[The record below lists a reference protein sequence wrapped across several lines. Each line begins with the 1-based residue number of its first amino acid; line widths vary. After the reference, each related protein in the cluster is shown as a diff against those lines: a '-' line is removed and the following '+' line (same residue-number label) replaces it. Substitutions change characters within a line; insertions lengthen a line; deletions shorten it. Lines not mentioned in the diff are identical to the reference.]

1 MNEGTEQTSAPVE
14 QEVVDKPVADKSAK
28 DVSTAGGEQDAAT
41 KAEVAEL
48 YKDLGI
54 NAPVPSGKAKGR
66 PKANAGGG
74 GKTAKKDDASAK
86 SGQGAKADDSQDK
99 SKTAST
105 SDKDGGAGDETDEKG
120 EKVVKASGKDGDT
133 DREVSDASSDDES
146 RVSEDEPRDNEASG
160 EARQEDDGEDDAR
173 GKRPGKSNPEVERRF
188 QKLTNDV
195 REREERIEQLERQL
209 QESTRK
215 FQEQQVAS
223 EDPEYT
229 MEDFRKVRDENGDV
243 FELDDDQA
251 ELAFR
256 RWQDGYNQRKSER
269 EAAHQHQLQQ
279 EQVQHATTQRLM
291 ESSAQAYDT
300 LTGIMDEY
308 PELNPNS
315 PNFDEELSNDITP
328 VIQDMIIYQPGTEPG
343 NEGGYQPVIVGLKMN
358 PTKILNVI
366 NKVKTAKRN
375 LPLNG
380 INDTV
385 DVGSN
390 VSVHS
395 GRSSDSMVNAA
406 NELYKELG
414 IKKRI

>member
-14 QEVVDKPVADKSAK
+14 QSVAERPTIDN
-28 DVSTAGGEQDAAT
+28 STAGEKQDTAT
-41 KAEVAEL
+41 TAEVSEL

-54 NAPVPSGKAKGR
+54 DAPVPTGKTKGR
-66 PKANAGGG
+66 PKSA
-74 GKTAKKDDASAK
+74 TVRAKD
-86 SGQGAKADDSQDK
+86 AKADADK
-99 SKTAST
+99 DTESGRQEKVQGKSEQKDAPAP
-105 SDKDGGAGDETDEKG
+105 DKDGDSGDDTDPKG
-120 EKVVKASGKDGDT
+120 KKVGKDSG
-133 DREVSDASSDDES
+133 EVSGESDEADKGVREDKPETEEDTEQGSADDAEE
-146 RVSEDEPRDNEASG
+146 RDEPA
-160 EARQEDDGEDDAR
+160 
-173 GKRPGKSNPEVERRF
+173 GKRPGKSNPEVEKRF
-188 QKLTNDV
+188 QKLTNEV
-195 REREERIEQLERQL
+195 REREERIEALERQL
-209 QESTRK
+209 HESIRQ

-269 EAAHQHQLQQ
+269 EAAYQHQLQQ
-279 EQVQHATTQRLM
+279 EQVQHETTQRLM

-358 PTKILNVI
+358 PTKILSVI

-390 VSVHS
+390 VSVRS

-414 IKKRI
+414 IEKRI

>member
-99 SKTAST
+99 SKTAPAP
-105 SDKDGGAGDETDEKG
+105 DKDGGAGDEADEKG

-133 DREVSDASSDDES
+133 DREVSDAGSDDES
-146 RVSEDEPRDNEASG
+146 RVSEDEPRDNKASG
-160 EARQEDDGEDDAR
+160 EAGQEDDGEDDAR

-188 QKLTNDV
+188 QKLTNEV

-209 QESTRK
+209 QENTRQ
-215 FQEQQVAS
+215 FQEQQVAT

-229 MEDFRKVRDENGDV
+229 MEDFRKVRDENGNV

-269 EAAHQHQLQQ
+269 EAAYQHQLQQ
-279 EQVQHATTQRLM
+279 ERVQHETTQRLM

-308 PELNPNS
+308 PELNPNN

-328 VIQDMIIYQPGTEPG
+328 VIQDMIIYHPGTEPG
-343 NEGGYQPVIVGLKMN
+343 NEDGYQPVIVGLKMN
-358 PTKILNVI
+358 PTKILSII

-390 VSVHS
+390 VSIHS